1 MTVKELFKKMDVY
14 NECAELML
22 TEKAQI
28 YFEDTTIGL
37 AFGESFKTYE
47 AFRKYIRKEYFKNV
61 ADQILSG
68 KDWDFE
74 KKIVVEG
81 SHGSLNFEI
90 FLVGE

>member
-1 MTVKELFKKMDVY
+1 MTVKELFKKMDIY
-14 NECAELML
+14 NECAELMR

-37 AFGESFKTYE
+37 TFGDSFKTYE
-47 AFRKYIRKEYFKNV
+47 EFRKHIRKEYFKNV

-74 KKIVVEG
+74 KKISVAWMG
-81 SHGSLNFEI
+81 HDYTFQI
-90 FLVGE
+90 FLVGA